1 MSPRQRRLHA
11 DFEKLKAEF
20 TNHPNIT
27 LEYESDGENVPE
39 RYFITYKDVKG
50 IKLAGNSTREEKIPE
65 YITEH
70 KIEIYLHIDYPR
82 LKPQC
87 YILTEIFHPN
97 FRIASPHD
105 ICIGDY
111 WASGETL
118 VDIIYQ
124 VGEMIQYKNYGISS
138 PLNGIAAKWARE
150 NKHLFPSDD
159 KELRQ
164 GEIDIDLHE
173 TEKDIEIELNNTK

>member
-1 MSPRQRRLHA
+1 MTPRQRRLNS
-11 DFEKLKAEF
+11 DYENLVNEF
-20 TNHPNIT
+20 SNHPYIS
-27 LEYESDGENVPE
+27 LEFDQKENSVPE
-39 RYFITYKDVKG
+39 RYFVNYKNVKG
-50 IKLAGNSTREEKIPE
+50 IKLSKFSTPENKIIE
-65 YITEH
+65 FVFGH

-97 FRIASPHD
+97 FRMAHPHD

-124 VGEMIQYKNYGISS
+124 VGEMIQFKNYGIQN
-138 PLNGIAAKWARE
+138 PLNGVAAKWARE
-150 NKHLFPSDD
+150 NINILPIDNTN
-159 KELRQ
+159 LRI
-164 GEIDIDLHE
+164 GDVDITFKNNDNIKIDL
-173 TEKDIEIELNNTK
+173 K

>member
-1 MSPRQRRLHA
+1 MSPRQRRLNA
-11 DFEKLKAEF
+11 DYKKLKLEF
-20 TNHPNIT
+20 TNHPFISI
-27 LEYESDGENVPE
+27 EYDTEEGFVPE
-39 RYFITYKDVKG
+39 RYFVSFKNIKG
-50 IKLAGNSTREEKIPE
+50 IKLAKDSTPENKKIE
-65 YITEH
+65 VIENH

-82 LKPQC
+82 LKPQS

-97 FRIASPHD
+97 FRMASPHD

-124 VGEMIQYKNYGISS
+124 VGEMIQYHNYNVKS

-150 NKHLFPSDD
+150 NQNLFPIDNKD
-159 KELRQ
+159 LRQ
-164 GEIDIDLHE
+164 GEV
-173 TEKDIEIELNNTK
+173 EIELTKKKKVDIELK